1 MEQKFILDL
10 ASAKRVAA
18 AAGLEA
24 TKNNWEVVIAI
35 VDDSGYLMYLQRDK
49 VQLGSIDVA
58 IEKAKAALMYR
69 RPTKYWEDVIA
80 NGRQGYL
87 TMPGLFAVE
96 GGIPLIYQDVTVG
109 AIGVSGVK
117 STDDGII
124 AQAGA
129 SAL

>member
-18 AAGLEA
+18 AAVLEA
-24 TKNNWEVVIAI
+24 TKNNWEVAIAI

-58 IEKAKAALMYR
+58 IEKAKAALLYR

-87 TMPGLFAVE
+87 TMSGLFAVE
-96 GGIPLIYQDVTVG
+96 GGLPLIYQDVTVG

>member
-1 MEQKFILDL
+1 MEQKLILDL

-18 AAGLEA
+18 AAELEA
-24 TKNNWEVVIAI
+24 TKNDWHVVIAV
-35 VDDSGYLMYLQRDK
+35 VDDSGHLIYLQRDK

-58 IEKAKAALMYR
+58 IEKAKAALLYR

-80 NGRQGYL
+80 SGRQGYL
-87 TMPGLFAVE
+87 TMPGIVAVE
-96 GGIPLIYQDVTVG
+96 GGVPLIYQDETIG

>member
-24 TKNNWEVVIAI
+24 TKNNWEVAIAI

-58 IEKAKAALMYR
+58 IEKAKAALLYR

-87 TMPGLFAVE
+87 TMSGLFAVE
-96 GGIPLIYQDVTVG
+96 GGLPLIYQDVTVG

-129 SAL
+129 SVL

>member
-24 TKNNWEVVIAI
+24 TKNNWEVAIAI

>member
-24 TKNNWEVVIAI
+24 TKNNWEVAIAI

-87 TMPGLFAVE
+87 TMHGLFAVE

>member
-10 ASAKRVAA
+10 VAAKRVAA

-24 TKNNWEVVIAI
+24 TKNNWEVAIAI
-35 VDDSGYLMYLQRDK
+35 VDDSGHLMYLQRDK

-58 IEKAKAALMYR
+58 IEKAKTALLYR

-87 TMPGLFAVE
+87 TMPSIFAVE
-96 GGIPLIYQDVTVG
+96 GGIPLIYQDVTIG

>member
-24 TKNNWEVVIAI
+24 TKNNWEVAIAI

-129 SAL
+129 SVL

>member
-24 TKNNWEVVIAI
+24 TKNNWEVAIAI

-58 IEKAKAALMYR
+58 IEKAKAALLYR

-87 TMPGLFAVE
+87 TMSGLFAVE
-96 GGIPLIYQDVTVG
+96 GGLPLIYQDVTVG

>member
-18 AAGLEA
+18 AAELEA
-24 TKNNWEVVIAI
+24 TKNDWHVVIAV
-35 VDDSGYLMYLQRDK
+35 VDDSGHLIYLQRDK

-58 IEKAKAALMYR
+58 IEKAKAALLYR

-80 NGRQGYL
+80 SGRQGYL
-87 TMPGLFAVE
+87 TMPGIVAVE
-96 GGIPLIYQDVTVG
+96 GGVPLIYQDVTIG

>member
-18 AAGLEA
+18 AAELEA
-24 TKNNWEVVIAI
+24 TKNDWHVVIAV
-35 VDDSGYLMYLQRDK
+35 VDDSGHLIYLQRDK

-58 IEKAKAALMYR
+58 IEKAKAALLYR

-80 NGRQGYL
+80 SGRQGYL
-87 TMPGLFAVE
+87 TMPGIVAVE
-96 GGIPLIYQDVTVG
+96 GGVPLIYQDVTIG

-129 SAL
+129 SVL